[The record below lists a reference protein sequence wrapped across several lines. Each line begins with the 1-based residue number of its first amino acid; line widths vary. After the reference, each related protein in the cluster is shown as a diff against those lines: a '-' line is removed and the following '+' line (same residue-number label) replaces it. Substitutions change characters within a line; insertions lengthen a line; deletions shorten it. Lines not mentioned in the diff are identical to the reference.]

1 MCLNCPLTFSWIQK
15 PPDRSLTEKSRKLKA
30 ARAVPETELMETAS
44 EGEGE
49 MKETNRGNF
58 KLSLAH
64 FNQTFRYLLKD
75 PLLMS

>member
-1 MCLNCPLTFSWIQK
+1 MQK
-15 PPDRSLTEKSRKLKA
+15 PPDRSLTEKRRKLKT
-30 ARAVPETELMETAS
+30 ARAVPEDELMETAS
-44 EGEGE
+44 AGEGE